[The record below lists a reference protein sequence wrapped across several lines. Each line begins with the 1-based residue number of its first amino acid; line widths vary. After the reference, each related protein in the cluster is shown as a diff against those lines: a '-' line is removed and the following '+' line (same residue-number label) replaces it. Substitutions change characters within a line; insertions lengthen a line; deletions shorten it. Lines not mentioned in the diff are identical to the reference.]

1 MIPSYAERLPVTGFL
16 YTIVCRKAASDRLSV
31 LRNNYITFE
40 IHGTKGSIYFNY
52 ERRDEL

>member
-1 MIPSYAERLPVTGFL
+1 MLTQGKTHFD
-16 YTIVCRKAASDRLSV
+16 TIVCRKAASDRLSV